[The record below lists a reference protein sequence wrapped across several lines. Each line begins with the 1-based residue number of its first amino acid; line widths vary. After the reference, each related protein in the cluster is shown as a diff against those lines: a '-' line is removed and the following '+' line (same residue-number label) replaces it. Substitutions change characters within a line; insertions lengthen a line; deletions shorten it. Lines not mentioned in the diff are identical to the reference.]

1 MLLPIHHLLCSIS
14 DGEACQNLSGE
25 GMELNVMYGVDEMS
39 CSNRWM
45 DKWNIIVT
53 KDGQAG
59 MNWEHSLLDG
69 KLGSY
74 YCFNILPINMI
85 AFCS

>member
-1 MLLPIHHLLCSIS
+1 MS
-14 DGEACQNLSGE
+14 LSGE
-25 GMELNVMYGVDEMS
+25 GMELNVMYGIDQQS
-39 CSNRWM
+39 CGNRWM

-69 KLGSY
+69 
-74 YCFNILPINMI
+74 
-85 AFCS
+85 